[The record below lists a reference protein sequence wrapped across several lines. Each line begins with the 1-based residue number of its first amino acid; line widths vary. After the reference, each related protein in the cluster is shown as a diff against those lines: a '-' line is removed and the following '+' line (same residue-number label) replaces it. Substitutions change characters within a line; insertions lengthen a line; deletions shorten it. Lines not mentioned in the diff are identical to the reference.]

1 MGIYRGRAAGT
12 WRVTAGS
19 PQVERIVRGTQRD
32 AELYEARLRLE
43 LDAAKLSTRAS
54 PSLRDFST
62 KVYAPHAVTHLA
74 KSTWSTV
81 RVYQVATLVR
91 VLGEVKLTD
100 IDVQTIQ
107 AFKAARTKE
116 GTRPSSINNELRVLK
131 TIMRHARATGYPCA
145 EPTWKRLPET
155 GERRAQAWS
164 QAEMARLFDSCREH
178 APELLGVL
186 LFLANTGCRKGEALA
201 AEWSWVDLDA
211 GLIRI
216 PVTEHWSPKSGR
228 SRDVPIPDVLRPLLE
243 QTRAHERYLFP
254 ASHGGPYGRFPE
266 GLWRRARDGAKLT
279 GGPHQLRHTYASH
292 FLQSVPDLQLLA
304 DVLGH
309 SSTRVTE
316 LYRHLLPG
324 HLGRARNA
332 VQLGSLAAP
341 LAKAGGPQQTG
352 SEFASDTS
360 SVGLCLPGFAGK
372 SEQDAAGNNPENL
385 QDSDALWRSSGGLT
399 LELRGLAKAS
409 ARLAEADAL
418 DRWLAAGGEL

>member
-1 MGIYRGRAAGT
+1 MGVYKGRSAGT

-32 AELYEARLRLE
+32 AELFEARLRLE

-62 KVYAPHAVTHLA
+62 RVYAPHAVTHLA

-91 VLGEVKLTD
+91 VLGETRLTD

-107 AFKAARTKE
+107 AFKSQRSRE

-145 EPTWKRLPET
+145 EPAWKRLPET
-155 GERRAQAWS
+155 GERRAQAWN
-164 QAEMARLFDSCREH
+164 QAEIARLFESAREH
-178 APELLGVL
+178 APELVGVL

-243 QTRAHERYLFP
+243 QPRAHERFLFP

-266 GLWRRARDGAKLT
+266 GLWRRARDGAKLS

-332 VQLGSLAAP
+332 VQLGSLAGA
-341 LAKAGGPQQTG
+341 LATTRRPHQTG
-352 SEFASDTS
+352 SELASDTS
-360 SVGLCLPGFAGK
+360 SVGSCLAGFSGK
-372 SEQDAAGNNPENL
+372 SEQVAEGTGPENL
-385 QDSDALWRSSGGLT
+385 QDSDALWRSSGGPI

-409 ARLAEADAL
+409 ARLAESDAL
-418 DRWLAAGGEL
+418 DVWLAAGGEL